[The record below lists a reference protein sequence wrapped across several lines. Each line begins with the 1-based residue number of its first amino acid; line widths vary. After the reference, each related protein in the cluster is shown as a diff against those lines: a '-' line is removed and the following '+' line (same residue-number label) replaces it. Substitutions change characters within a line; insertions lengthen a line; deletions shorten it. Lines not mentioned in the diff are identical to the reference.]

1 MMIMQMNRQSKQKH
15 RKKEREKMKIEQAIA
30 VESIIETK

>member
-15 RKKEREKMKIEQAIA
+15 KRKKIEQAIA
-30 VESIIETK
+30 VELIIEIK